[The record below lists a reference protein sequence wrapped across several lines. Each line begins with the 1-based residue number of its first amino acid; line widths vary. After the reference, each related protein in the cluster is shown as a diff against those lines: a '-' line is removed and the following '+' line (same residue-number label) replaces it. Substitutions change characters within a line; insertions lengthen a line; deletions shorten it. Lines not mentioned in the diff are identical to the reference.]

1 MTSRHNLLLCV
12 AVVVLSIAATNPV
25 LEMGLNDDWS
35 YTYSAREL
43 AATGHL
49 HYHGW
54 ASAMLGA
61 QAWFAAL
68 AIRAVGFS
76 FTIVRLT
83 TAVFAAGC
91 AFLLFKLG
99 RATGLNSA
107 FACFGTLAVVISPLV
122 VPLSASYM
130 TDVPS
135 LFFLLACFYCGARA
149 LETAKTRD
157 CILWLSAAAASGVL
171 GGTVRQVIWGAPLS
185 VIPVVAWLRR
195 DDRRIAAGGGVL
207 FAASAATV
215 AVCLRWLWRQPLF
228 EWDPSPQSLR
238 EVLSIFSESVRFLV
252 LMRTGLLLV
261 LPVTALYFF
270 GWGRVQR
277 WRIVIPG
284 LLMVV
289 VVWAIEQ
296 VTFHGRGFP
305 YGNLVTRFG
314 VLNEGTEA
322 IGLKPVLLSRGL
334 LAALSLVTLAAA
346 TACLVALLHRSNNA
360 PSKSTTSAP
369 RIWLLGVPFTA
380 GYLVI
385 LLYRARFG
393 DLFDRYLLLLLP
405 AVNLPLLWLYQQRI
419 RDRVPLTGW
428 LLVGLFGAYGVAS
441 THDYIAAA
449 RARLT
454 AASLLTAAGVPRTRI
469 TAGIEYDGWTQI
481 EAKGYVNNWRIK
493 VPAGTYRFPPASRD
507 PSGLWYQ
514 FWSLTPSV
522 DPQYFVVYSRQPA
535 LVDTVHPPVTYAA
548 WLPPLTRAVYIQSI
562 PGKFAASVNGRPA
575 TRDRP

>member
-1 MTSRHNLLLCV
+1 
-12 AVVVLSIAATNPV
+12 
-25 LEMGLNDDWS
+25 
-35 YTYSAREL
+35 
-43 AATGHL
+43 
-49 HYHGW
+49 
-54 ASAMLGA
+54 
-61 QAWFAAL
+61 
-68 AIRAVGFS
+68 AIRALGFS

-91 AFLLFKLG
+91 ALLLYKLG
-99 RATGLNSA
+99 RVTGLNSA
-107 FACFGTLAVVISPLV
+107 FASFGTLAVVISPLA
-122 VPLSASYM
+122 VPLTASYM

-149 LETAKTRD
+149 LQTANTRD

-185 VIPVVAWLRR
+185 VIPMVAWFRR
-195 DDRRIAAGGGVL
+195 DDRHIAAGGVVL

-215 AVCLRWLWRQPLF
+215 AVCLRWLWRQPFF
-228 EWDPSPQSLR
+228 EWDPSPHSFR
-238 EVLSIFSESVRFLV
+238 EFLSVFSESVRLLV

-261 LPVTALYFF
+261 LPVLALYFF
-270 GWGRVQR
+270 GWERVQR

-296 VTFHGRGFP
+296 VKFHGHGFL

-314 VLNEGTEA
+314 VLDEGTEA
-322 IGLKPVLLSRGL
+322 IGSKPVLLSPGL
-334 LAALSLVTLAAA
+334 LAALSLVMLAAA
-346 TACLVALLHRSNNA
+346 TACLVALLLHRSNDA
-360 PSKSTTSAP
+360 PSAQLTISAP

-469 TAGIEYDGWTQI
+469 TAGVEYDGWTQI
-481 EAKGYVNNWRIK
+481 EAQGYV
-493 VPAGTYRFPPASRD
+493 
-507 PSGLWYQ
+507 
-514 FWSLTPSV
+514 
-522 DPQYFVVYSRQPA
+522 
-535 LVDTVHPPVTYAA
+535 
-548 WLPPLTRAVYIQSI
+548 
-562 PGKFAASVNGRPA
+562 
-575 TRDRP
+575 